1 MAEQEKGASRI
12 PQLDGLRGLAIL
24 LVLGLH
30 FLNDSNHGPFGSLL
44 YRFGSAFRLGWAG
57 VDLFFILSG
66 FLIGGILLEARGASN
81 YFSVFYLRRLHR
93 IVPIH
98 YLWVTLFVLVAAV
111 TGGAVSRVMPIGSS
125 AFHTIPLFYL
135 FLQNYLQLPFGSLIW
150 TWLAP
155 SWSLGVEEQFYL
167 VAPPL
172 IRVLSGK
179 ALKKVLL
186 ATVVAAPILRVL
198 VYRFLPNGGAS
209 MYVWMPCRAD
219 SLAFGVLAAIYW
231 RDGTVRQWYEMNR
244 RLFLLALAVLA
255 AAIPFFIKW
264 MFVPYTLAM
273 GAFGFTWLAM
283 LFTGLL
289 LFSLLEPHGAW
300 ASFLRL
306 GFLREMGKLSYC
318 MYLIHLAILHLSHRI
333 VLHSLPRIYDLR
345 GAAVSLFAFFLTYGF
360 AKISWVVFEHPLIRS
375 GHKFIYHH
383 SDSNR
388 AEPQRVD
395 LKS

>member
-1 MAEQEKGASRI
+1 
-12 PQLDGLRGLAIL
+12 
-24 LVLGLH
+24 
-30 FLNDSNHGPFGSLL
+30 
-44 YRFGSAFRLGWAG
+44 
-57 VDLFFILSG
+57 
-66 FLIGGILLEARGASN
+66 
-81 YFSVFYLRRLHR
+81 LHR
-93 IVPIH
+93 IVPIY
-98 YLWVTLFVLVAAV
+98 YLWVTLFVLVAALA
-111 TGGAVSRVMPIGSS
+111 GGALSQVMPVGSS

-150 TWLAP
+150 TWLAVT
-155 SWSLGVEEQFYL
+155 WSLGVEEQFYL

-172 IRVLSGK
+172 IRVLSGE

-186 ATVVAAPILRVL
+186 ATVLAAPILRVL
-198 VYRFLPNGGAS
+198 VYRLLPNGGTS

-231 RDGTVRQWYEMNR
+231 RDGTVRQWYQINR

-300 ASFLRL
+300 AFFLRL
-306 GFLREMGKLSYC
+306 GFLGEMGKLSYC
-318 MYLIHLAILHLSHRI
+318 MYLIHLPILHLSHRI
-333 VLHSLPRIYDLR
+333 VLHSLPKFTIFQEPPFRCLR
-345 GAAVSLFAFFLTYGF
+345 FF
-360 AKISWVVFEHPLIRS
+360 
-375 GHKFIYHH
+375 
-383 SDSNR
+383 
-388 AEPQRVD
+388 
-395 LKS
+395 

>member
-1 MAEQEKGASRI
+1 MGCEV
-12 PQLDGLRGLAIL
+12 LAIL

-44 YRFGSAFRLGWAG
+44 YRFRSAFRLGWAG
-57 VDLFFILSG
+57 VDLFFVLSG
-66 FLIGGILLEARGASN
+66 FLIGGILLEARGTSN
-81 YFSVFYLRRLHR
+81 YFRVFYLRRLHR
-93 IVPIH
+93 IVPIY

-111 TGGAVSRVMPIGSS
+111 AGGAVSPEIPIGSS
-125 AFHTIPLFYL
+125 AFHIIPLFYL

-150 TWLAP
+150 AWLAAT
-155 SWSLGVEEQFYL
+155 WSLGVEEQFYL

-198 VYRFLPNGGAS
+198 VYRFLPNGGTS
-209 MYVWMPCRAD
+209 MYVWMPCCAD

-231 RDGTVRQWYEMNR
+231 RDGTVRQWYEMKR
-244 RLFLLALAVLA
+244 RLFLLALAVL

-273 GAFGFTWLAM
+273 GALRFTWLAM

-306 GFLREMGKLSYC
+306 GFLRETGKLSYC
-318 MYLIHLAILHLSHRI
+318 MYLIHLAVLHLSHSI
-333 VLHSLPRIYDLR
+333 VLHSLPRIYDLP
-345 GAAVSLFAFFLTYGF
+345 GAAVSLFAFF
-360 AKISWVVFEHPLIRS
+360 
-375 GHKFIYHH
+375 
-383 SDSNR
+383 
-388 AEPQRVD
+388 
-395 LKS
+395 